1 MTNTIARDGL
11 VFFPEFS
18 QVVLKKFR
26 EDDESEF
33 AEMMFKMLCGTEP
46 FPELY
51 RAKKYKIHQKFLT
64 KSEFQFIMKNLPVPV
79 TDRDIEEMFRV
90 ADTNNDGQIGF
101 SEFKAMVNPPKPPE
115 VPKPTKAELQSLFYT
130 SSYGPC
136 TDFTPEPRPLPPPP
150 ASPSCDFNSFSLEA
164 SASNTDPLISCR
176 HSARGPHSVSWQGDD
191 GDSS

>member
-1 MTNTIARDGL
+1 MTNTIAKDGL

-33 AEMMFKMLCGTEP
+33 AEMMFKMMVGTEP

-64 KSEFQFIMKNLPVPV
+64 KTDFHFIMKNLPVPV
-79 TDRDIEEMFRV
+79 SDRDINEMFKV
-90 ADTNNDGQIGF
+90 ADINNDGKIDF

-115 VPKPTKAELQSLFYT
+115 APKPTKAELQNLFYRT
-130 SSYGPC
+130 SDACPHYN
-136 TDFTPEPRPLPPPP
+136 TEYRPSHPPPP
-150 ASPSCDFNSFSLEA
+150 PVRAAQHPSSCDINTFSLEA
-164 SASNTDPLISCR
+164 TASNTEPLL
-176 HSARGPHSVSWQGDD
+176 HSSY
-191 GDSS
+191 

>member
-64 KSEFQFIMKNLPVPV
+64 KTEFHFIMKNLPVPV
-79 TDRDIEEMFRV
+79 SDRDIEEMFSV
-90 ADTNNDGQIGF
+90 ADTNNDGQICF

-115 VPKPTKAELQSLFYT
+115 VRKPTKAELQSLFYT
-130 SSYGPC
+130 SYGPC
-136 TDFTPEPRPLPPPP
+136 TDYTTAPAPPVSAP
-150 ASPSCDFNSFSLEA
+150 APAPAPASCDFNSFSLEA
-164 SASNTDPLISCR
+164 SPSNTDPLL
-176 HSARGPHSVSWQGDD
+176 HSSY
-191 GDSS
+191 